1 MTTGK
6 TIALTRW
13 VFVGKVMS
21 LLFNMLSRLVTFK
34 AYEPYKWHRK
44 KTKRELKSLN
54 DFMKTEVGCRCLL
67 WWLKVLYLQRSQVG
81 YKEKSIRVMTESV
94 WKMSEIEYKS
104 WGQKADCSRFKIG
117 RVVRKTV
124 SFVKR
129 TRLYTVLTLGLLEPL
144 LNGSIVAEE
153 NVCIIKN
160 AFNQR

>member
-1 MTTGK
+1 MGTRHSKKGREHKQSHEGK
-6 TIALTRW
+6 KQQCMC
-13 VFVGKVMS
+13 VCVCV
-21 LLFNMLSRLVTFK
+21 
-34 AYEPYKWHRK
+34 
-44 KTKRELKSLN
+44 
-54 DFMKTEVGCRCLL
+54 CLH
-67 WWLKVLYLQRSQVG
+67 VCTCVCT
-81 YKEKSIRVMTESV
+81 IRVMTESV